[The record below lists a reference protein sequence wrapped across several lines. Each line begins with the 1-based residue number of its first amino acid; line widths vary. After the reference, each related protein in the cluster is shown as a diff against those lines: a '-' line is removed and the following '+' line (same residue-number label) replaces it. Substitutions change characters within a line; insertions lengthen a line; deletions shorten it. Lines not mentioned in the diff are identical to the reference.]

1 MNMEVDNMLVREKY
15 LSKIRGFYHETSLI
29 KIIYGM
35 RRSGKS
41 VILTQIMDEISNNGI
56 EEKNIIYI
64 NFESLKYD
72 FIKNAKDLC
81 NYIENLTVND
91 KKYYLFLDD
100 IQKVDNFEKGINS
113 LRITN
118 KYSIFI
124 TGSNSRMT
132 LLELSTDLSGRYVSF
147 RVNPLSFKEVVE
159 LTKTKEEKYEELL
172 FDIFKWGCLPQRF
185 LFPDDNNKISYL
197 SSVYDSIILKDI
209 VERLG
214 IKDIT
219 SFNKV
224 LQYILDT
231 EAREF
236 SRDNVIEY
244 LKREHHEIANDT
256 LYNYLEAFTS
266 TFIMNKVYRYDIHGK
281 SVLKTL
287 NKYYSN
293 DLGIKQI
300 KTNGEDINY
309 SVALENIV
317 YNDLIS
323 KDYKVYIGKTKRG
336 EIDFIAS
343 KNNKVKYIQVCYKL
357 DSEDSILREFS
368 TFNDIEDDFEK
379 YVISLDKEDY
389 SNDNVKHINIFN
401 FLLDDNF

>member
-1 MNMEVDNMLVREKY
+1 MLIREKY
-15 LSKIRGFYHETSLI
+15 LSKIRSFYHTESLI

-41 VILTQIMDEISNNGI
+41 VILNQIMDEIINSGI
-56 EEKNIIYI
+56 NKENIIYI

-72 FIKNAKDLC
+72 FIKNAKDLYC
-81 NYIENLTVND
+81 YIESLKVNN
-91 KKYYLFLDD
+91 KKYYVFLDE
-100 IQKVDNFEKGINS
+100 IQKVEDFEKGINS
-113 LRITN
+113 LRVTN
-118 KYSIFI
+118 DYSIFI

-147 RVNPLSFKEVVE
+147 RINPLSFKEIVE
-159 LTKTKEEKYEELL
+159 LTNTKEKDYEKLL
-172 FDIFKWGCLPQRF
+172 YDVFKWGGLPQRF
-185 LFPDDNNKISYL
+185 LFTNDVDKFNYL

-214 IKDIT
+214 IKDIA

-231 EAREF
+231 ESREF
-236 SRDNVIEY
+236 SRENVTEY
-244 LKREHHEIANDT
+244 LKKEFHEIANDT
-256 LYNYLEAFTS
+256 LYNYLEAFST
-266 TFIMNKVYRYDIHGK
+266 TFIMNKVYRYDVHGK
-281 SVLKTL
+281 NILKTL

-300 KTNGEDINY
+300 KTNNENINY

-317 YNDLIS
+317 YNELIN
-323 KDYKVYIGKTKRG
+323 KGYKVFIGKTKKG

-343 KNNKVKYIQVCYKL
+343 KSNKFKYIQVCYDLSDEKTR
-357 DSEDSILREFS
+357 IREFS
-368 TFNDIEDDFEK
+368 AFDDIEDSENYIITLSK
-379 YVISLDKEDY
+379 ENYSTDK
-389 SNDNVKHINIFN
+389 VKQINIFD
-401 FLLDDNF
+401 FLMNDEF

>member
-1 MNMEVDNMLVREKY
+1 MLIREKY
-15 LSKIRGFYHETSLI
+15 LSKIRGFYHTESLI

-41 VILTQIMDEISNNGI
+41 VILKQIMDEIIKLGVS
-56 EEKNIIYI
+56 EDNIIYI

-72 FIKNAKDLC
+72 FIKNAKDLY
-81 NYIENLTVND
+81 NYIESLKTNKN
-91 KKYYLFLDD
+91 KYYVFLDE
-100 IQKVDNFEKGINS
+100 IQKVEEFEKGINS

-118 KYSIFI
+118 DYSIFI

-147 RVNPLSFKEVVE
+147 RINPLSFKEIVE
-159 LTKTKEEKYEELL
+159 LTNTEEKDYENLL
-172 FDIFKWGCLPQRF
+172 YDVFKWGGLPQRF
-185 LFPDDNNKISYL
+185 LFTNDEDKTNYL

-214 IKDIT
+214 IKDIA

-224 LQYILDT
+224 LQYMLDT
-231 EAREF
+231 ETREF

-244 LKREHHEIANDT
+244 LKREYHEIANDT
-256 LYNYLEAFTS
+256 LYNYLEAFST
-266 TFIMNKVYRYDIHGK
+266 TFIMNKVYRYDVHGK
-281 SVLKTL
+281 NILKTL
-287 NKYYSN
+287 NKYYAN

-300 KTNGEDINY
+300 KTNNEEINY

-317 YNDLIS
+317 YNDLIG
-323 KDYKVYIGKTKRG
+323 KGYKVFIGKTKKG

-343 KNNKVKYIQVCYKL
+343 KNNKFKYIQVCFDL
-357 DSEDSILREFS
+357 SDESTRIREFNA
-368 TFNDIEDDFEK
+368 FDDIDDNNKFIITLTK
-379 YVISLDKEDY
+379 KDY
-389 SNDNVKHINIFN
+389 STNDVKQINIFD
-401 FLLDDNF
+401 FLMNDEF

>member
-1 MNMEVDNMLVREKY
+1 MLIREKY
-15 LSKIRGFYHETSLI
+15 LSKIRSFYHTESLI

-41 VILTQIMDEISNNGI
+41 VILNQIKDEIIKSGVH
-56 EEKNIIYI
+56 EENIIYI

-81 NYIENLTVND
+81 NYIESLKINND
-91 KKYYLFLDD
+91 KYYVFLDE
-100 IQKVDNFEKGINS
+100 IQKVEEFEKGINS

-118 KYSIFI
+118 DYSIFI

-147 RVNPLSFKEVVE
+147 RINPLSFKEIVE
-159 LTKTKEEKYEELL
+159 LTNTKEKDYEKLL
-172 FDIFKWGCLPQRF
+172 FDVFKWGGLPQRF
-185 LFPDDNNKISYL
+185 LFNNDEDKISYL

-214 IKDIT
+214 IKDIA

-231 EAREF
+231 ETREF

-244 LKREHHEIANDT
+244 LKKEYHEISNDT
-256 LYNYLEAFTS
+256 LYIYLEAFST
-266 TFIMNKVYRYDIHGK
+266 TFIMNKVYRYDVHGK
-281 SVLKTL
+281 NVLKTL
-287 NKYYSN
+287 NKYYAN

-300 KTNGEDINY
+300 KTNNEEINY
-309 SVALENIV
+309 SVTLENIV
-317 YNDLIS
+317 YNDLIG
-323 KDYKVYIGKTKRG
+323 KDYKVFIGKTKKG
-336 EIDFIAS
+336 EIDFIVS
-343 KNNKVKYIQVCYKL
+343 KNNKFKYIQVCYDL
-357 DSEDSILREFS
+357 TDENTRMREFS
-368 TFNDIEDDFEK
+368 AFDDIEDSEK
-379 YVISLDKEDY
+379 YIITLSKEDY
-389 SNDNVKHINIFN
+389 SNNGVKQINIFD
-401 FLLDDNF
+401 FLMNDNF

>member
-1 MNMEVDNMLVREKY
+1 MLIREKY
-15 LSKIRGFYHETSLI
+15 LSKIRGFYEETSLI

-41 VILTQIMDEISNNGI
+41 VILTQIMDEIKSDKVK
-56 EEKNIIYI
+56 EENVIYI

-72 FIKNAKDLC
+72 FIENAKDLC
-81 NYIENLTVND
+81 TYIESLTKNNR
-91 KKYYLFLDD
+91 KYYVFLDE
-100 IQKVDNFEKGINS
+100 IQKVDDFEKGINS
-113 LRITN
+113 LRITGQ
-118 KYSIFI
+118 YSIFI

-147 RVNPLSFKEVVE
+147 RIGPLSFKEAVL
-159 LTKTKEEKYEELL
+159 LTNTKKDQYEKLL
-172 FDIFKWGCLPQRF
+172 FDICKWGSLPQRF
-185 LFPDDNNKISYL
+185 LFEDDRNKVNYL
-197 SSVYDSIILKDI
+197 SSVYDSIILKDV

-214 IKDIT
+214 IKDIS

-236 SRDNVIEY
+236 SRDHVIEY

-256 LYNYLEAFTS
+256 LYNYLEALIS

-281 SVLKTL
+281 SILKTL

-300 KTNGEDINY
+300 KTNSEEINY

-323 KDYKVYIGKTKRG
+323 KDYKVYVGKTKKG
-336 EIDFIAS
+336 EIDFIAI
-343 KNNKVKYIQVCYKL
+343 KNNQTKYIQVCYLL
-357 DSEDSILREFS
+357 DKPETIEREFS
-368 TFNDIEDDFEK
+368 AFHELNYDCEK
-379 YVISLDKEDY
+379 YIISLDKKDY
-389 SNDNVKHINIFN
+389 SNDQIQHLNIFD
-401 FLLDDNF
+401 FLMNDDF

>member
-1 MNMEVDNMLVREKY
+1 MLIREKY
-15 LSKIRGFYHETSLI
+15 LSKIRSFYHTESLI

-41 VILTQIMDEISNNGI
+41 VILKQIMDEIIKLGVS
-56 EEKNIIYI
+56 EDNIIYI

-72 FIKNAKDLC
+72 FIKNAKDLY
-81 NYIENLTVND
+81 NYIESLKTNKN
-91 KKYYLFLDD
+91 KYYVFLDE
-100 IQKVDNFEKGINS
+100 IQKVEEFEKGINS

-118 KYSIFI
+118 DYSIFI

-147 RVNPLSFKEVVE
+147 RINPLSFKEIVE
-159 LTKTKEEKYEELL
+159 LTNTEEKDYENLL
-172 FDIFKWGCLPQRF
+172 YDVFKWGGLPQRF
-185 LFPDDNNKISYL
+185 LFTNDEDKTNYL

-214 IKDIT
+214 IKDIA

-224 LQYILDT
+224 LQYMLDT
-231 EAREF
+231 ETREF

-244 LKREHHEIANDT
+244 LKREYHEIANDT
-256 LYNYLEAFTS
+256 LYNYLEAFST
-266 TFIMNKVYRYDIHGK
+266 TFIMNKVYRYDVHGK
-281 SVLKTL
+281 NILKTL
-287 NKYYSN
+287 NKYYAN

-300 KTNGEDINY
+300 KTNNEEINY

-317 YNDLIS
+317 YNDLIG
-323 KDYKVYIGKTKRG
+323 KGYKVFIGKTKKG

-343 KNNKVKYIQVCYKL
+343 KNNKFKYIQVCFDL
-357 DSEDSILREFS
+357 SDESTRIREF
-368 TFNDIEDDFEK
+368 NALDDIDDNNKFIITLTK
-379 YVISLDKEDY
+379 KDY
-389 SNDNVKHINIFN
+389 STNDVKQINIFD
-401 FLLDDNF
+401 FLMNDEF

>member
-1 MNMEVDNMLVREKY
+1 MLIREKY
-15 LSKIRGFYHETSLI
+15 LSKIRSFYHTESLI

-41 VILTQIMDEISNNGI
+41 VILKQIMDEIIKLGVSEDNV
-56 EEKNIIYI
+56 IYI

-72 FIKNAKDLC
+72 FIKNAKDLY
-81 NYIENLTVND
+81 NYIESLKTNKN
-91 KKYYLFLDD
+91 KYYVFLDE
-100 IQKVDNFEKGINS
+100 IQKVEEFEKGINS

-118 KYSIFI
+118 DYSIFI

-147 RVNPLSFKEVVE
+147 RINPLSFKEIVE
-159 LTKTKEEKYEELL
+159 LTNTEEKDYENLL
-172 FDIFKWGCLPQRF
+172 YDVFKWGGLPQRF
-185 LFPDDNNKISYL
+185 LFTNDEDKTNYL

-214 IKDIT
+214 IKDIA

-224 LQYILDT
+224 LQYMLDT
-231 EAREF
+231 ETREF

-244 LKREHHEIANDT
+244 LKREYHEIANDT
-256 LYNYLEAFTS
+256 LYNYLKAFST
-266 TFIMNKVYRYDIHGK
+266 TFIMNKVYRYDVHGK
-281 SVLKTL
+281 NILKTL
-287 NKYYSN
+287 NKYYAN

-300 KTNGEDINY
+300 KTNNEEINY

-317 YNDLIS
+317 YNDLIG
-323 KDYKVYIGKTKRG
+323 KGYKVFIGKTKKG

-343 KNNKVKYIQVCYKL
+343 KNNKFKYIQVCFDL
-357 DSEDSILREFS
+357 SDESTRIREFNA
-368 TFNDIEDDFEK
+368 FDDIDDNNKFIITLTK
-379 YVISLDKEDY
+379 KDY
-389 SNDNVKHINIFN
+389 STNDVKQINIFD
-401 FLLDDNF
+401 FLMNEEF

>member
-1 MNMEVDNMLVREKY
+1 MYKREKY
-15 LSKIRGFYHETSLI
+15 LKKIRGFYNTESLI

-41 VILTQIMDEISNNGI
+41 VILTQIIDELKDFGI
-56 EEKNIIYI
+56 KDENIIYI

-72 FIKNAKDLC
+72 FIKNAKDLF
-81 NYIENLTVND
+81 NYIESLKVNN
-91 KKYYLFLDD
+91 KKYYVFFDE
-100 IQKVDNFEKGINS
+100 IQKVEDFEKGINS

-118 KYSIFI
+118 NYSIFI

-147 RVNPLSFKEVVE
+147 KVNPLSFKEIVE
-159 LTKTKEEKYEELL
+159 MKKVKYKDYENVLL
-172 FDIFKWGCLPQRF
+172 DFFKWGGLPQRF
-185 LFPDDNNKISYL
+185 AFNEIIDKENYL

-214 IKDIT
+214 IKDIA

-231 EAREF
+231 ESREF

-244 LKREHHEIANDT
+244 LKKEYHEIANDT
-256 LYNYLEAFTS
+256 LYNYLEAFTT

-281 SVLKTL
+281 NILKTL
-287 NKYYSN
+287 NKYYTN

-300 KTNGEDINY
+300 KTNSEELNL
-309 SVALENIV
+309 SVSLENVV
-317 YNDLIS
+317 YNDLIG

-336 EIDFIAS
+336 EIDFVAQ
-343 KNNKVKYIQVCYKL
+343 KNGLTKYIQVCYDL
-357 DSEDSILREFS
+357 SEEKTRDREINAFNEFESNEKYIITMDKNNYNVNGIKILNIFD
-368 TFNDIEDDFEK
+368 FLMNDDF
-379 YVISLDKEDY
+379 
-389 SNDNVKHINIFN
+389 
-401 FLLDDNF
+401 

>member
-1 MNMEVDNMLVREKY
+1 MLKREKY
-15 LSKIRGFYHETSLI
+15 LSKIRGFYHTENLI

-41 VILTQIMDEISNNGI
+41 VILTQIIDELKENGI
-56 EEKNIIYI
+56 DEKNIVYI

-72 FIKNAKDLC
+72 FIKNAKDLF
-81 NYIENLTVND
+81 NYVESLKINK
-91 KKYYLFLDD
+91 KKYYVFLDE
-100 IQKVDNFEKGINS
+100 IQKIEDFEKGINS

-118 KYSIFI
+118 DYSIFI

-147 RVNPLSFKEVVE
+147 RVNPLSFKEIVE
-159 LTKTKEEKYEELL
+159 MNKISSKNYREAL
-172 FDIFKWGCLPQRF
+172 FDYFKWGGLPQRF
-185 LFPDDNNKISYL
+185 SFKEDIDKTNYL

-214 IKDIT
+214 IKDIA

-231 EAREF
+231 ESREF
-236 SRDNVIEY
+236 SRDHVIDFLRKEY
-244 LKREHHEIANDT
+244 HEIANDT

-281 SVLKTL
+281 NTLKTL
-287 NKYYSN
+287 NKYYAN

-300 KTNGEDINY
+300 KTNSEELNL
-309 SVALENIV
+309 STALENTV
-317 YNDLIS
+317 YNDLIG
-323 KDYKVYIGKTKRG
+323 KNYKVYVGKTKKG
-336 EIDFIAS
+336 EIDFVAI
-343 KNNKVKYIQVCYKL
+343 KNNITKYIQVCYDLSNEKTREREINAFDEF
-357 DSEDSILREFS
+357 DS
-368 TFNDIEDDFEK
+368 NEK
-379 YVISLDKEDY
+379 YIITMDNNNYDAG
-389 SNDNVKHINIFN
+389 NVKIINIFD
-401 FLLDDNF
+401 FLINDDF

>member
-1 MNMEVDNMLVREKY
+1 MLIREKY
-15 LSKIRGFYHETSLI
+15 LSKIRSFYHTESLI

-41 VILTQIMDEISNNGI
+41 VILNQIKDELINNGTK
-56 EEKNIIYI
+56 EENIIYI

-72 FIKNAKDLC
+72 FIKNAKDLF
-81 NYIENLTVND
+81 NYIESLKVNKD
-91 KKYYLFLDD
+91 KYYVFLDE
-100 IQKVDNFEKGINS
+100 IQKVEEFEKGINS

-118 KYSIFI
+118 NYSIFI

-147 RVNPLSFKEVVE
+147 RVNPLSFKEIVE
-159 LTKTKEEKYEELL
+159 LTDTKEKDYEKLL
-172 FDIFKWGCLPQRF
+172 FDVFKWGGLPQRF
-185 LFPDDNNKISYL
+185 LYTNDDDKYNYL

-214 IKDIT
+214 IKDIA

-224 LQYILDT
+224 LQYMLDT
-231 EAREF
+231 ESREF

-244 LKREHHEIANDT
+244 LKKEYHEIANDT
-256 LYNYLEAFTS
+256 LYNYLEAFTT
-266 TFIMNKVYRYDIHGK
+266 TFIMNKVYRYDVHGK
-281 SVLKTL
+281 NILKTL

-300 KTNGEDINY
+300 KTNNQELNY

-317 YNDLIS
+317 YNELIS
-323 KDYKVYIGKTKRG
+323 KNYKVFIGKTKKG

-343 KNNKVKYIQVCYKL
+343 KNDKFKYIQVSY
-357 DSEDSILREFS
+357 DIADENTRLREFS
-368 TFNDIEDDFEK
+368 AFDEIVDGDK
-379 YVISLDKEDY
+379 YIITLTKEDY
-389 SNDNVKHINIFN
+389 SQNGIKQINIFD
-401 FLLDDNF
+401 FLMDEDFW

>member
-1 MNMEVDNMLVREKY
+1 MLIREKY
-15 LSKIRGFYHETSLI
+15 LSKIRGFYHTESLI

-41 VILTQIMDEISNNGI
+41 VILNQIKDELLNQGI
-56 EEKNIIYI
+56 KEDNIIYI
-64 NFESLKYD
+64 NFESLKFD
-72 FIKNAKDLC
+72 FIKNAKDLF
-81 NYIENLTVND
+81 NYIEALKTND
-91 KKYYLFLDD
+91 NKYYVFLDE
-100 IQKVDNFEKGINS
+100 IQKVDDFEKGINS

-118 KYSIFI
+118 NYSIFI

-147 RVNPLSFKEVVE
+147 RVNPLSFKEIVE
-159 LTKTKEEKYEELL
+159 LTKTQKKDYENLL
-172 FDIFKWGCLPQRF
+172 FDIFKWGGLPQRF
-185 LFPDDNNKISYL
+185 LFTNDDDKYSYL

-214 IKDIT
+214 IKDIA

-224 LQYILDT
+224 LQYMLDT
-231 EAREF
+231 ESREF

-244 LKREHHEIANDT
+244 LKKEYHEIANDT
-256 LYNYLEAFTS
+256 LYNYLEAFTT
-266 TFIMNKVYRYDIHGK
+266 TFIMNKVYRYDVHGK
-281 SVLKTL
+281 NILKTL

-300 KTNGEDINY
+300 KTNNQELNY

-317 YNDLIS
+317 YNDLIG
-323 KDYKVYIGKTKRG
+323 KDYKVFIGKTKKG

-343 KNNKVKYIQVCYKL
+343 KNNQFKYIQVCF
-357 DSEDSILREFS
+357 DITDENTRLREFGA
-368 TFNDIEDDFEK
+368 FDEIVEGEK
-379 YVISLDKEDY
+379 YIITLTKEDY
-389 SNDNVKHINIFN
+389 SVNGIKQINLFDFLMNDDF
-401 FLLDDNF
+401 